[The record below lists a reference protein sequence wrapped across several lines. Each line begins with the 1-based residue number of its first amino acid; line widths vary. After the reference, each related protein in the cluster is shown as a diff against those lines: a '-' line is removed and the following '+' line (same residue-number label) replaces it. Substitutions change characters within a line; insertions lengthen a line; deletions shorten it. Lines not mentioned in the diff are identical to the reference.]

1 MKPVLRPAA
10 AADVEDAY
18 RWYERQREG
27 LGEEF
32 LASVRHALDSVSE
45 NPERYPVLHRQTR
58 RTRLRRFPYGLFY
71 RIMDDQLVV
80 VACMHGRRDPRSWQ
94 TRK

>member
-1 MKPVLRPAA
+1 MKNPLLRAAA

-32 LASVRHALDSVSE
+32 LTAVTNALNSVSG
-45 NPERYPVLHRQTR
+45 NPERYPIVYRETR
-58 RTRLRRFPYGLFY
+58 RLQLRRFPFSVFTELSM
-71 RIMDDQLVV
+71 IKL
-80 VACMHGRRDPRSWQ
+80 
-94 TRK
+94 